1 MDKGLING
9 VLFLE
14 LKNAFDTV
22 DHRILI
28 LKLQL
33 YGADC
38 LTLIWFSSYLTKTKN
53 VCKWSFVRLLP
64 YNLRCSGGIDSRTS
78 IVSNL
83 Y

>member
-64 YNLRCSGGIDSRTS
+64 CNLRCSGGIDSRTS